1 MGYGMSIIE
10 DNGYFI
16 FDGIKS
22 SDYGVWING
31 RETFNAPARRYNE
44 YVVPG
49 RNGTLTIDGGS
60 FEDLEVTYPAFIVEN
75 FGANIEAFR
84 NQLMTK
90 TGYVRMTDSYHPDE
104 YYLAK
109 YMSGLEAN
117 VLPKGVAGSFDLTFK
132 RDPRRFLISGE
143 TPVTYPPGI
152 TSKNLLPYPYDA
164 TSEDIGGIHFED
176 NGDGSITISGKR
188 TGTASYT
195 FRNLAS
201 MPTLTVGERY
211 ALNGCPANTGSD
223 NYYLGLKVASSG
235 GATVIQRGLDY
246 QFTYN
251 SGMQIWLFIVVLDS
265 NQHDNLVIKPMI
277 RKASETDPTWK
288 PYISP
293 TEIMNPT
300 VFDSKPI
307 IKVTPYNNY
316 NPSDDNLVS
325 IGDQDIT
332 LHNISP
338 YVIINSEIEDCYCGT
353 ANLNSQVTFDDGK
366 FPTLKPEKTVIFKSS
381 GIEAVEIIPNWYR
394 L

>member
-1 MGYGMSIIE
+1 M
-10 DNGYFI
+10 DYFI
-16 FDGIKS
+16 FGDVDTR
-22 SDYGVWING
+22 DYGVYIFDSQ
-31 RETFNAPARRYNE
+31 TDNAPARVYDKYE
-44 YVVPG
+44 VPG
-49 RNGTLTIDGGS
+49 RDGDVYIDRQK
-60 FEDLEVTYPAFIVEN
+60 YEN
-75 FGANIEAFR
+75 VKHVYWGVIYENYDENLKNFR
-84 NQLMTK
+84 SAMRSQIGYKRLQDSIHTDEFYSACFVKALDVK
-90 TGYVRMTDSYHPDE
+90 TVQGRS
-104 YYLAK
+104 
-109 YMSGLEAN
+109 
-117 VLPKGVAGSFDLTFK
+117 AGKFQIIFDRK
-132 RDPRRFLISGE
+132 PQRFLTSGE

-195 FRNLAS
+195 FRNLAP

-293 TEIMNPT
+293 TEIINPT

-338 YVIINSEIEDCYCGT
+338 YVIINSEIEDCYCGM
-353 ANLNSQVTFDDGK
+353 ANLNSQVTFDNGK
-366 FPTLKPEKTVIFKSS
+366 FPMLKPEKTVIFKSS

-394 L
+394 I

>member
-1 MGYGMSIIE
+1 MR
-10 DNGYFI
+10 NYFT
-16 FDGIKS
+16 FGEYDS
-22 SDYGVWING
+22 RDFGVYISG
-31 RETFNAPARRYNE
+31 EGTYNAPARVYKAIS
-44 YVVPG
+44 VPG
-49 RNGTLTIDGGS
+49 RNGDLLIDEGRYENIS
-60 FEDLEVTYPAFIVEN
+60 MKYPAFIAGDNFREN
-75 FGANIEAFR
+75 LAAFR
-84 NQLMTK
+84 SAMLSVK
-90 TGYVRMTDSYHPDE
+90 GYARLVDTYHPDE
-104 YYLAK
+104 YRRAYFGDEITVKARNRND
-109 YMSGLEAN
+109 SG
-117 VLPKGVAGSFDLTFK
+117 KFDIIFTC
-132 RDPRRFLISGE
+132 DPRRFLISGE

-164 TSEDIGGIHFED
+164 TSEDIGGIHFKD

-195 FRNLAS
+195 FRNLAPMS
-201 MPTLTVGERY
+201 TLTVGERY

-235 GATVIQRGLDY
+235 GATVIQRGLEY

-381 GIEAVEIIPNWYR
+381 GIEAVEITPNWYR

>member
-1 MGYGMSIIE
+1 MR
-10 DNGYFI
+10 NYFT
-16 FDGIKS
+16 FGEYDS
-22 SDYGVWING
+22 RDFGVYISG
-31 RETFNAPARRYNE
+31 EGTYNAPARVYNAIS
-44 YVVPG
+44 VPG
-49 RNGTLTIDGGS
+49 RNGDLLIDEGKY
-60 FEDLEVTYPAFIVEN
+60 ENIALKYPAFIAGDNFREN
-75 FGANIEAFR
+75 LAAFR
-84 NQLMTK
+84 SAMLSVK
-90 TGYVRMTDSYHPDE
+90 GYARLVDTYHPDE
-104 YYLAK
+104 FRRAYFGDEITVKARK
-109 YMSGLEAN
+109 QN
-117 VLPKGVAGSFDLTFK
+117 DAGQFDIIFTC
-132 RDPRRFLISGE
+132 DPRRFLISGE

-188 TGTASYT
+188 TGAASYT

-235 GATVIQRGLDY
+235 GATFIQRGLDY

-265 NQHDNLVIKPMI
+265 NQHDDLVIKPMI

-293 TEIMNPT
+293 TEIINPT

-366 FPTLKPEKTVIFKSS
+366 FPTLKPEKTVIFKSA
-381 GIEAVEIIPNWYR
+381 GIETVEITPNWYR

>member
-1 MGYGMSIIE
+1 MR
-10 DNGYFI
+10 NYFT
-16 FDGIKS
+16 FGEYDS
-22 SDYGVWING
+22 RDFGVYISG
-31 RETFNAPARRYNE
+31 EGTYNAPARVYNAIS
-44 YVVPG
+44 VPG
-49 RNGTLTIDGGS
+49 RNGDLLIDEGRYENIS
-60 FEDLEVTYPAFIVEN
+60 VKYPAFIAGDNFREN
-75 FGANIEAFR
+75 LAAFR
-84 NQLMTK
+84 SAMLSVK
-90 TGYVRMTDSYHPDE
+90 GYARLVDTYHPDE
-104 YYLAK
+104 YRRAYFGDEITVKAR
-109 YMSGLEAN
+109 N
-117 VLPKGVAGSFDLTFK
+117 RNDAGKFDIIFTC
-132 RDPRRFLISGE
+132 DPRRFLISGE

-195 FRNLAS
+195 FRNLAPMS
-201 MPTLTVGERY
+201 TLTVGERY

-277 RKASETDPTWK
+277 RKASETDSTWE

-293 TEIMNPT
+293 TEIINPT

-366 FPTLKPEKTVIFKSS
+366 FPTLKPEKTVIFKSA
-381 GIEAVEIIPNWYR
+381 GIETVEITPNWYR